1 MTGQNQK
8 FISACVRC
16 RLKSLVLCVWQR
28 STKTRMKCE
37 ISRDTGLPLMLH
49 AAKWLFEEWLTSAN
63 YAAPHV

>member
-16 RLKSLVLCVWQR
+16 RLKSLILCVWQR
-28 STKTRMKCE
+28 STN
-37 ISRDTGLPLMLH
+37 TGLPLMLH
-49 AAKWLFEEWLTSAN
+49 AAKRLFEEWLTSAN